1 MQHAARLQVSCG
13 PSFCLAVTAANV
25 WSWGAGE
32 GCVLGHGDTLT
43 RETPVQIEAFKGSV
57 VLQVMVAE
65 ERDAHGGRILLHIE
79 APRPITMHRRFD
91 GALQFQSLKSNV
103 QAWVSL
109 HFLGHP

>member
-1 MQHAARLQVSCG
+1 RVGVPQSEKNIFPTPMLLHTFSKEVVRQVSCG

-57 VLQVMVAE
+57 VLQNVG
-65 ERDAHGGRILLHIE
+65 HGIVRHWSW
-79 APRPITMHRRFD
+79 
-91 GALQFQSLKSNV
+91 SLP
-103 QAWVSL
+103 ART
-109 HFLGHP
+109 GDM